1 MQSCNLEMF
10 MEKLRP
16 WLDGDYVREV
26 HLNDEGQ
33 LVMRF
38 TDGTQDVYAIE
49 DCSRERLRPILED
62 LKEKG
67 IPVTE

>member
-1 MQSCNLEMF
+1 MQSCSLELF

-16 WLDGDYVREV
+16 WLDREYVREV
-26 HLNDEGQ
+26 HVNDEGQ

-49 DCSRERLRPILED
+49 DCGRERLRPVLAD

-67 IPVTE
+67 ISVTE